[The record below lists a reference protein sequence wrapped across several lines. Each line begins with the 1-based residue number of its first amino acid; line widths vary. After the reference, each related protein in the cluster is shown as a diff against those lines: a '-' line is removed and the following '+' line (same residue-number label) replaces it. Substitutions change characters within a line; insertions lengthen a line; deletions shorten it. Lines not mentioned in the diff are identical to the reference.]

1 MTPAPVL
8 TSVEGSVLTITLNR
22 SEARNCVNRALAEG
36 VADALELLDHDPS
49 LRVGVFTG
57 AGSSFSAGMDLKAFS
72 EEGDL
77 PLIDGRGFAG
87 MAERSARKPLI
98 AAVEGFAVGGGLEIA
113 LACDIIVAAADAK
126 LGLPEVRVGLVAGAG
141 GLLRLPRRIGPGQS
155 ALLGLTGAPISG
167 EEGHR
172 IGLVDVLVESGG
184 ALARAQNV
192 AATIA
197 GNGPLAVETTKLLLR
212 GAFDSDEPEFWGW
225 QAPHF
230 DAVANSADALEG
242 ARAFIEKRAPRWA
255 GTESPRAW

>member
-1 MTPAPVL
+1 MPAEPAVL
-8 TSVEGSVLTITLNR
+8 TAVADAVLTITLNR
-22 SEARNCVNRALAEG
+22 PAARNCVNRELAEG
-36 VADALELLDHDPS
+36 VADALELLDADPD

-57 AGSSFSAGMDLKAFS
+57 AGGTFCAGMDLKAFS

-113 LACDIIVAAADAK
+113 LACDLIVAAADAK

-155 ALLGLTGAPISG
+155 ALLALTAAPVSG
-167 EEGHR
+167 QEGYR
-172 IGLVDVLVESGG
+172 IGLVDILTDPGG
-184 ALARAQNV
+184 ALGRAHAV
-192 AATIA
+192 AEAIA
-197 GNGPLAVETTKLLLR
+197 ANGPLAVETTKLLLR
-212 GAFDSDEPEFWGW
+212 GAFDSEEPEFWGW

-230 DAVANSADALEG
+230 DAVATSADAQEG
-242 ARAFIEKRAPRWA
+242 ARAFIEKRAPMW
-255 GTESPRAW
+255 GRA